1 MLKIRLQRVGRRNL
15 ALYRIVV
22 ADKTAPVKGKFIA
35 KIGTYNPKT
44 KDTSLVKED
53 VLKWLNVGAKPTNTV
68 SKLLLTNKIQH
79 KLISVHIFN
88 KKAKK
93 TKGESE
99 ENNQQNSPT
108 VESEISIEEKIEE
121 NKE

>member
-22 ADKTAPVKGKFIA
+22 AEKTAPVKGKFIA

-44 KDTSLVKED
+44 KNTTFIKED
-53 VLKWLNVGAKPTNTV
+53 VLKWLNAGAIPTNTV
-68 SKLLLTNKIQH
+68 SKLLVNNKIDH
-79 KLISVHIFN
+79 KLISIHIFN

-93 TKGESE
+93 TKGETTE
-99 ENNQQNSPT
+99 DNQLNSPA
-108 VESEISIEEKIEE
+108 VESEMNIEEKVEE